1 MWGKSVLQDLQLFLP
16 HECISS
22 FLQLAPDCGDDVWD
36 HLAYANEY
44 DGGRIGRHS
53 VEKILGAEE

>member
-1 MWGKSVLQDLQLFLP
+1 MNAFL
-16 HECISS
+16 C
-22 FLQLAPDCGDDVWD
+22 LQLAPDCGDDVWD

-53 VEKILGAEE
+53 VEKIFGAEE